1 MNEINKDDLVKRMD
15 GAINSFNG
23 DLAGLRTGRASTN
36 MVDGILVDAYGQ
48 KMPIDQVGSISVPEA
63 RMISVQVW
71 DKGLVIAVEKA
82 IHESGLGLNPQTD
95 GELIRIPIP
104 ELNEERRE
112 ELSKIAGKYAEQ
124 SRIAIRNVRR
134 DGMDE
139 IKKIEKDGT
148 IGKDRAVDLSIEVQE
163 LTDDY
168 IKKIDEM
175 LSQKKMKFDKFK
187 FYDKS
192 FLEK

>member
-23 DLAGLRTGRASTN
+23 DLVGLRTGRASTN

-63 RMISVQVW
+63 RMISIQVW

-124 SRIAIRNVRR
+124 SRVAIRNVRR

-148 IGKDRAVDLSIEVQE
+148 VGKDRAVDLSNEVQE

-175 LSQKKMKFDKFK
+175 LSQK
-187 FYDKS
+187 
-192 FLEK
+192 ENEIRQV

>member
-23 DLAGLRTGRASTN
+23 DLIGLRTGRASTN

-63 RMISVQVW
+63 RMISIQVW
-71 DKGLVIAVEKA
+71 YKGLVIAVEKA
-82 IHESGLGLNPQTD
+82 IHESDLGLNPQAD

-124 SRIAIRNVRR
+124 SRVAIRNVRR
-134 DGMDE
+134 
-139 IKKIEKDGT
+139 
-148 IGKDRAVDLSIEVQE
+148 AVSYTH
-163 LTDDY
+163 LTLPTKR
-168 IKKIDEM
+168 IV
-175 LSQKKMKFDKFK
+175 
-187 FYDKS
+187 
-192 FLEK
+192 

>member
-15 GAINSFNG
+15 GAINSFSG
-23 DLAGLRTGRASTN
+23 DLVGLRTGRASTN

-63 RMISVQVW
+63 RMISIQVW

-124 SRIAIRNVRR
+124 SRVAIRNVRR

-148 IGKDRAVDLSIEVQE
+148 VG
-163 LTDDY
+163 
-168 IKKIDEM
+168 
-175 LSQKKMKFDKFK
+175 
-187 FYDKS
+187 
-192 FLEK
+192 

>member
-1 MNEINKDDLVKRMD
+1 MSEINKDDLIKRMD
-15 GAINSFNG
+15 GAISSFNG

-36 MVDGILVDAYGQ
+36 MVDGIMIDAYGQ

-63 RMISVQVW
+63 RMISIQVW

-82 IHESGLGLNPQTD
+82 IHESGLGLNPQVD

-148 IGKDRAVDLSIEVQE
+148 IGKDRAIDLSNEVQE

-175 LSQKKMKFDKFK
+175 LSQK
-187 FYDKS
+187 
-192 FLEK
+192 ENEIRQV

>member
-1 MNEINKDDLVKRMD
+1 MSEINKNDLIKRMD

-63 RMISVQVW
+63 RMISIQVW
-71 DKGLVIAVEKA
+71 DKGLVVAVEKA
-82 IHESGLGLNPQTD
+82 IHESDLGLNPQAD

-124 SRIAIRNVRR
+124 SRVAIRNVRR

-139 IKKIEKDGT
+139 IKKIEKDG
-148 IGKDRAVDLSIEVQE
+148 IVGKDRAVDLSNEVQE

-168 IKKIDEM
+168 IKKIDEI
-175 LSQKKMKFDKFK
+175 LSQK
-187 FYDKS
+187 
-192 FLEK
+192 ENEIRQV

>member
-1 MNEINKDDLVKRMD
+1 MSEINKDDLIKRMD
-15 GAINSFNG
+15 GAISSFNS
-23 DLAGLRTGRASTN
+23 DLTGLRTGRASTN
-36 MVDGILVDAYGQ
+36 MVDGIMIDAYGQ

-63 RMISVQVW
+63 RMISIQVW

-82 IHESGLGLNPQTD
+82 IHESELGLNPQVD

-148 IGKDRAVDLSIEVQE
+148 VGKDRAIDLSNEVQE

-175 LSQKKMKFDKFK
+175 LSQK
-187 FYDKS
+187 
-192 FLEK
+192 ENEIRQV

>member
-15 GAINSFNG
+15 GAINSFSG
-23 DLAGLRTGRASTN
+23 DLVGLRTGRASTN

-63 RMISVQVW
+63 RMISIQVW

-124 SRIAIRNVRR
+124 SRVAIRNVRR

-148 IGKDRAVDLSIEVQE
+148 VGKDRAVDLSNEVQK

-175 LSQKKMKFDKFK
+175 LSQK
-187 FYDKS
+187 
-192 FLEK
+192 ENEIRQV

>member
-1 MNEINKDDLVKRMD
+1 MSEINKDDLIKRMD
-15 GAINSFNG
+15 GAISSFNS
-23 DLAGLRTGRASTN
+23 DLTGLRTGRASTN
-36 MVDGILVDAYGQ
+36 MVDGIMIDAYGQ

-63 RMISVQVW
+63 RMISIQVW

-82 IHESGLGLNPQTD
+82 IHESGLGLNPQVD

-148 IGKDRAVDLSIEVQE
+148 VGKDRAIDLSNEVQE

-175 LSQKKMKFDKFK
+175 LSQK
-187 FYDKS
+187 
-192 FLEK
+192 

>member
-15 GAINSFNG
+15 GAINSFSG
-23 DLAGLRTGRASTN
+23 DLVGLRTGRASTN

-63 RMISVQVW
+63 RMISIQIW

-124 SRIAIRNVRR
+124 SRVAIRNVRR

-148 IGKDRAVDLSIEVQE
+148 VGKDRAVDLSNEVQE

-175 LSQKKMKFDKFK
+175 LSQK
-187 FYDKS
+187 
-192 FLEK
+192 ENEIRQV

>member
-1 MNEINKDDLVKRMD
+1 MNEINKDDLVKGMD
-15 GAINSFNG
+15 GAINSFSG
-23 DLAGLRTGRASTN
+23 DLVGLRTGRASTN

-63 RMISVQVW
+63 RMISIQVW

-124 SRIAIRNVRR
+124 SRVAIRNVRR

-148 IGKDRAVDLSIEVQE
+148 VGKDRAVDLSNEVQE

-175 LSQKKMKFDKFK
+175 LSQK
-187 FYDKS
+187 
-192 FLEK
+192 ENEIRQV

>member
-15 GAINSFNG
+15 GAINSFSG
-23 DLAGLRTGRASTN
+23 DLVGLRTGRASTN

-63 RMISVQVW
+63 RMISIQVW

-124 SRIAIRNVRR
+124 SRVAIRNVRR

-148 IGKDRAVDLSIEVQE
+148 VGKDRAVDLSNEVQE
-163 LTDDY
+163 LTDEY

-175 LSQKKMKFDKFK
+175 LSQK
-187 FYDKS
+187 
-192 FLEK
+192 ENEIRQV

>member
-15 GAINSFNG
+15 GAINSFSG
-23 DLAGLRTGRASTN
+23 DLVGLRTGRASTN

-63 RMISVQVW
+63 RMISIQVW

-124 SRIAIRNVRR
+124 SRVAIRNVRR

-139 IKKIEKDGT
+139 IKKIENDGT
-148 IGKDRAVDLSIEVQE
+148 VGKDRAVDLSNEVQE

-175 LSQKKMKFDKFK
+175 LSQK
-187 FYDKS
+187 
-192 FLEK
+192 ENEIRQV

>member
-1 MNEINKDDLVKRMD
+1 MSEINKDDLIKRMD
-15 GAINSFNG
+15 GAISSFSG

-36 MVDGILVDAYGQ
+36 MVDGIMIDAYGQ

-63 RMISVQVW
+63 RMISIQVW

-82 IHESGLGLNPQTD
+82 IHESGLGLNPQVD

-139 IKKIEKDGT
+139 IKKIEKDGSV
-148 IGKDRAVDLSIEVQE
+148 GKDRAIDLSNEVQE

-175 LSQKKMKFDKFK
+175 LSQK
-187 FYDKS
+187 
-192 FLEK
+192 ENEIRQV

>member
-1 MNEINKDDLVKRMD
+1 MSEINKDDLIKRMD

-23 DLAGLRTGRASTN
+23 DLVGLRTGRASTN

-63 RMISVQVW
+63 RMISIQVW

-82 IHESGLGLNPQTD
+82 IHESGLGLNPQAD

-148 IGKDRAVDLSIEVQE
+148 VGKDRAVDLSNEVQE
-163 LTDDY
+163 LTDNY

-175 LSQKKMKFDKFK
+175 LSQK
-187 FYDKS
+187 
-192 FLEK
+192 ENEIRQV

>member
-1 MNEINKDDLVKRMD
+1 MSEINKDDLVKRMD

-63 RMISVQVW
+63 RMISIQVW

-124 SRIAIRNVRR
+124 SRVAVRNVRR

-148 IGKDRAVDLSIEVQE
+148 VGKDRAVDLSNEVQE

-175 LSQKKMKFDKFK
+175 LSQK
-187 FYDKS
+187 
-192 FLEK
+192 ENEIRQV

>member
-1 MNEINKDDLVKRMD
+1 MSEINKDDLVKRMD

-23 DLAGLRTGRASTN
+23 DLVGLRTGRASTN

-63 RMISVQVW
+63 RMISIQVW

-82 IHESGLGLNPQTD
+82 IHESDLGLNPQAD

-124 SRIAIRNVRR
+124 SRVAIRNVRR

-139 IKKIEKDGT
+139 IKKIEKDG
-148 IGKDRAVDLSIEVQE
+148 IVGKDRAVDLSNEVQE

-175 LSQKKMKFDKFK
+175 LSQK
-187 FYDKS
+187 
-192 FLEK
+192 ENEIRQV

>member
-1 MNEINKDDLVKRMD
+1 MSEINKDDLIKRMD
-15 GAINSFNG
+15 GAISSFNG
-23 DLAGLRTGRASTN
+23 DLTGLRTGRASTN
-36 MVDGILVDAYGQ
+36 MVDGIMIDAYGQ

-63 RMISVQVW
+63 RMISIQVW

-82 IHESGLGLNPQTD
+82 IHESGLGLNPQVD
-95 GELIRIPIP
+95 GELIRVPIP

-148 IGKDRAVDLSIEVQE
+148 VGKDRAIDLSNEVQE

-175 LSQKKMKFDKFK
+175 LSQK
-187 FYDKS
+187 
-192 FLEK
+192 ENEIRQV

>member
-1 MNEINKDDLVKRMD
+1 MSEINKDDLVKRMD

-63 RMISVQVW
+63 RMISIQVW

-124 SRIAIRNVRR
+124 SRVAIRNVRR

-139 IKKIEKDGT
+139 IKKIEKDGNV
-148 IGKDRAVDLSIEVQE
+148 GKDRAVDLSNEVQE

-168 IKKIDEM
+168 IKKIDEI
-175 LSQKKMKFDKFK
+175 LSQK
-187 FYDKS
+187 
-192 FLEK
+192 ENEIRQV

>member
-1 MNEINKDDLVKRMD
+1 MSEINKDDLIKRMD
-15 GAINSFNG
+15 GAISSFSG

-36 MVDGILVDAYGQ
+36 MVDGIMIDAYGQ
-48 KMPIDQVGSISVPEA
+48 KMPIDQLGSISVPEA
-63 RMISVQVW
+63 RMISIQVW

-82 IHESGLGLNPQTD
+82 IHESGLGLNPQVD

-148 IGKDRAVDLSIEVQE
+148 VGKDRAIDLSNEVQE

-175 LSQKKMKFDKFK
+175 LSQK
-187 FYDKS
+187 
-192 FLEK
+192 ENEIRQV

>member
-1 MNEINKDDLVKRMD
+1 MSEINKDDLVKRMD
-15 GAINSFNG
+15 GAINSFSG
-23 DLAGLRTGRASTN
+23 DLVGLRTGRASTN

-63 RMISVQVW
+63 RMISIQVW

-82 IHESGLGLNPQTD
+82 IHESDLGLNPQAD

-124 SRIAIRNVRR
+124 SRVAIRNVRR

-139 IKKIEKDGT
+139 IKKIEKDG
-148 IGKDRAVDLSIEVQE
+148 IVGKDRAVDLSNEVQE
-163 LTDDY
+163 ITDDY

-175 LSQKKMKFDKFK
+175 LSQK
-187 FYDKS
+187 
-192 FLEK
+192 ENEIRQV

>member
-1 MNEINKDDLVKRMD
+1 MTEINKDNLSKRME
-15 GAINSFNG
+15 GAISSFSG
-23 DLAGLRTGRASTN
+23 DLSGLRTGRASTN

-48 KMPIDQVGSISVPEA
+48 KMPLDQVGSISVPEA
-63 RMISVQVW
+63 RMISIQVW
-71 DKGLVIAVEKA
+71 DKGLVIAVEKS
-82 IHESGLGLNPQTD
+82 IHESGLGLNPQVD

-124 SRIAIRNVRR
+124 AKIAVRNIRR

-139 IKKIEKDGT
+139 IKKIEKEGLV
-148 IGKDRAVDLSIEVQE
+148 GKDRAKDLESEVQE

-168 IKKIDEM
+168 IKRIDDI
-175 LSQKKMKFDKFK
+175 LSQKE
-187 FYDKS
+187 S
-192 FLEK
+192 EIRQV

>member
-1 MNEINKDDLVKRMD
+1 MTEINKDNLSKRME
-15 GAINSFNG
+15 GAISSFSG
-23 DLAGLRTGRASTN
+23 DLSGLRTGRASTN

-48 KMPIDQVGSISVPEA
+48 KMPLDQVGSISVPEA
-63 RMISVQVW
+63 RMISIQVW
-71 DKGLVIAVEKA
+71 DKGLVIAVEKS
-82 IHESGLGLNPQTD
+82 IHESGLGLNPQVD

-124 SRIAIRNVRR
+124 AKIAVRNIRR

-139 IKKIEKDGT
+139 IKKIEKEGLV
-148 IGKDRAVDLSIEVQE
+148 GKDRAKDLENEVQE

-168 IKKIDEM
+168 IKRIDGI
-175 LSQKKMKFDKFK
+175 LSQKE
-187 FYDKS
+187 S
-192 FLEK
+192 EIRQV

>member
-1 MNEINKDDLVKRMD
+1 MSEINKDDLIKRMD
-15 GAINSFNG
+15 GAISSFSG

-36 MVDGILVDAYGQ
+36 MVDGIMIDAYGQ

-63 RMISVQVW
+63 RMISIQVW

-82 IHESGLGLNPQTD
+82 IHESGLGLNPQVD

-139 IKKIEKDGT
+139 IKKIEKDGKV
-148 IGKDRAVDLSIEVQE
+148 GKDRAIDLSNEVQE

-175 LSQKKMKFDKFK
+175 LSQK
-187 FYDKS
+187 
-192 FLEK
+192 ENEIRQV

>member
-63 RMISVQVW
+63 RMISIQVW

-82 IHESGLGLNPQTD
+82 IHESGLGLNPQAD

-124 SRIAIRNVRR
+124 SRVAIRNVRR

-148 IGKDRAVDLSIEVQE
+148 VGKDRAVDLSNEVQE

-175 LSQKKMKFDKFK
+175 LSQK
-187 FYDKS
+187 
-192 FLEK
+192 ENEIRQV

>member
-23 DLAGLRTGRASTN
+23 DLVGLRTGRASTN

-48 KMPIDQVGSISVPEA
+48 KMPIDKVGSISVPAA
-63 RMISVQVW
+63 RMISIQVW

-124 SRIAIRNVRR
+124 SRVAIRNVRR

-148 IGKDRAVDLSIEVQE
+148 IGKDRAVDLSNEVQE

-168 IKKIDEM
+168 IKTIDEM
-175 LSQKKMKFDKFK
+175 LSQK
-187 FYDKS
+187 
-192 FLEK
+192 ENEIRQV

>member
-1 MNEINKDDLVKRMD
+1 MSEINKDDLVKRMD

-23 DLAGLRTGRASTN
+23 DLVGLRTGRASTN

-63 RMISVQVW
+63 KMISIQVW
-71 DKGLVIAVEKA
+71 DKGLVVAVEKA
-82 IHESGLGLNPQTD
+82 IHESDLGLNPQAD

-112 ELSKIAGKYAEQ
+112 EISKIAGKYAEQ
-124 SRIAIRNVRR
+124 SRVAIRNVRR

-148 IGKDRAVDLSIEVQE
+148 VGKDRAVDLSNEVQE

-175 LSQKKMKFDKFK
+175 LSQK
-187 FYDKS
+187 
-192 FLEK
+192 ENEIRQV

>member
-15 GAINSFNG
+15 GAINSFSG
-23 DLAGLRTGRASTN
+23 DLVGLRTGRASTN

-63 RMISVQVW
+63 RMISIQVW

-124 SRIAIRNVRR
+124 SRVAIRNVRR

-139 IKKIEKDGT
+139 IKKIEKDGSV
-148 IGKDRAVDLSIEVQE
+148 GKDRAVDLSNEVQE

-175 LSQKKMKFDKFK
+175 LSQK
-187 FYDKS
+187 
-192 FLEK
+192 ENEIRQV

>member
-15 GAINSFNG
+15 GAINSFSG
-23 DLAGLRTGRASTN
+23 DLVGLRTGRASTN

-63 RMISVQVW
+63 RMISIQVW

-82 IHESGLGLNPQTD
+82 IHESDLGLNPQTD

-124 SRIAIRNVRR
+124 SRVAIRNVRR

-148 IGKDRAVDLSIEVQE
+148 VGKDRAVDLSNEVQE

-175 LSQKKMKFDKFK
+175 LSQK
-187 FYDKS
+187 
-192 FLEK
+192 ENEIRQV

>member
-124 SRIAIRNVRR
+124 SRVAIRNIRR

-148 IGKDRAVDLSIEVQE
+148 VGKDRAVDLSNDVQN

-175 LSQKKMKFDKFK
+175 LSQK
-187 FYDKS
+187 
-192 FLEK
+192 ENEIRQV

>member
-1 MNEINKDDLVKRMD
+1 MSEINKDDLVKRMD

-23 DLAGLRTGRASTN
+23 DLVGLRTGRASTN

-63 RMISVQVW
+63 RMISIQVW

-82 IHESGLGLNPQTD
+82 IHESGLGLNPQAD

-124 SRIAIRNVRR
+124 SRVAIRNIRR

-148 IGKDRAVDLSIEVQE
+148 VGKDRAVDLSNEVQE

-168 IKKIDEM
+168 IKKIDEI
-175 LSQKKMKFDKFK
+175 LSQK
-187 FYDKS
+187 
-192 FLEK
+192 ENEIRQV

>member
-1 MNEINKDDLVKRMD
+1 MNEINKDNLVKRMD

-23 DLAGLRTGRASTN
+23 DLVGLRTGRASTN

-63 RMISVQVW
+63 RMISIQVW

-124 SRIAIRNVRR
+124 SRVAIRNVRR

-148 IGKDRAVDLSIEVQE
+148 VGKDRAVDLSNEVQE

-175 LSQKKMKFDKFK
+175 LSQK
-187 FYDKS
+187 
-192 FLEK
+192 ENEIRQV

>member
-124 SRIAIRNVRR
+124 SRVAIRNIRR

-148 IGKDRAVDLSIEVQE
+148 VGKDRAVDLSNEVQE

-175 LSQKKMKFDKFK
+175 LSQK
-187 FYDKS
+187 
-192 FLEK
+192 ENEIRQV

>member
-1 MNEINKDDLVKRMD
+1 MSEINKDDLVKRMD

-23 DLAGLRTGRASTN
+23 DLVGLRTGRASTN

-63 RMISVQVW
+63 RMISIQVW

-124 SRIAIRNVRR
+124 SRVAIRNVRR

-148 IGKDRAVDLSIEVQE
+148 VGKDRAVDLSNEVQE

-168 IKKIDEM
+168 IKTIDEM
-175 LSQKKMKFDKFK
+175 LSQK
-187 FYDKS
+187 
-192 FLEK
+192 ENEIRQV

>member
-1 MNEINKDDLVKRMD
+1 MD
-15 GAINSFNG
+15 GAISSFSG

-36 MVDGILVDAYGQ
+36 MVDGIMIDAYGQ

-63 RMISVQVW
+63 RMISIQVW

-82 IHESGLGLNPQTD
+82 IHESGLGLNPQVD

-148 IGKDRAVDLSIEVQE
+148 VGKDRAIDLSNEVQE

-175 LSQKKMKFDKFK
+175 LSQK
-187 FYDKS
+187 
-192 FLEK
+192 ENEIRQV